1 MKNINRYKLVP
12 VLVIGLVLS
21 AFNAMAEVKTIV
33 VGYEDRKATLEI
45 KEGEVGK
52 IISISGVTGNGTQ
65 PTDTFLHVTLKG
77 VKVRLNATSSNTVFA
92 GPAVIVLEYW
102 ATNNA
107 GPKLL
112 SVDVTPNEKH

>member
-12 VLVIGLVLS
+12 ALVIGLVLS

-33 VGYEDRKATLEI
+33 VDRGETKASIEI

-52 IISISGVTGNGTQ
+52 IISISGVSDNGTKA
-65 PTDTFLHVTLKG
+65 TDAFVYVTLIG
-77 VKVRLNATSSNTVFA
+77 VKVRLNATSSKTVFA
-92 GPAVIVLEYW
+92 GPAVITLEYW
-102 ATNNA
+102 ATSYA